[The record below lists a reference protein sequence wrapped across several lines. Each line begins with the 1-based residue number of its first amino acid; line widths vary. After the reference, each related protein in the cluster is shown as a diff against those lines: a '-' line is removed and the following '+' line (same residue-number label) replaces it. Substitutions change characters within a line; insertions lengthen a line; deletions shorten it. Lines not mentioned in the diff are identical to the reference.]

1 MIHEPLIADD
11 VPYPSRVQSHAALTA
26 GMAVRSD
33 AAAKLAG
40 NGGYLTDR
48 QTPGMLHAA
57 VVRSPHPHA
66 RIVAVDVSA
75 ARGMPG
81 VHAVV
86 TADDVPGRNAFGLR
100 VVDQP
105 MLCSDKVRFVGDAVA
120 AVAAESPALAAA
132 AAASVVV
139 KYELLPVIDDPDVAL
154 ASNAVAIHAGGN
166 LLHQIGYARGDIDQA
181 WQACAHIADATYY
194 SGRQM
199 HGFME
204 TEGGIVEPEI
214 QADGRMGLVV
224 YVGSQ
229 HPQRDRQALADILAL
244 PLTHIRVVASPLG
257 GSFGGKDEL
266 TVQPIAA
273 LLALRSGRPVRL
285 HLSRPESVLVG
296 VKRHPFRIRMRT
308 GCDAAGKLLA
318 HDVELLADTG
328 AYATHGPEVLDAAH
342 EHAQGAYCFDA
353 VRIDSRVAYTNNGVA
368 GAFRGFGAVQVQ
380 FAIEQQI
387 ERLAQL
393 AGIDVW
399 QMRRRNVMQSRQ
411 PGPLGQNM
419 APSDAPAQV
428 LEVLAQSPRMQ
439 AVRAATVQVDARYRR
454 ASGMA
459 VVMRSDGFSHGGPNG
474 GVLQLALAADGKIE
488 LRAGF
493 TEMGQGVVAAMSALM
508 CRHLHCSAEDTRPV
522 IGRSDIA
529 DAGPTSASRATSFL
543 HRGLQQAALD
553 WRLCLQRLASI
564 FLQCAPAD
572 LRAGAHGIRSARDD
586 RLLLSYMTLAALVPA
601 DDLPLLTIDVQED
614 AKASRIEAAHYVF
627 GSCAALAEV
636 CLDTWTG
643 RVRVEHLL
651 IVAALGPVV
660 APQALL
666 GQIEGGALMGLG
678 MALLEELPA
687 PQGRYSAT
695 NFDGYLMPSII
706 DAPVIEVIAVEDVP
720 VDDQVGPRGAGEIG
734 LNIAVPAIANAIA
747 RALGAPVLQV
757 PVKPAQVM
765 QMLATA
771 ASEVVNEMEHPA

>member
-1 MIHEPLIADD
+1 MKHTEQASDQT
-11 VPYPSRVQSHAALTA
+11 PYPNRIQSHAALTA
-26 GMAVRSD
+26 GMAIRSD

-66 RIVAVDVSA
+66 RIVSIDLSA
-75 ARGMPG
+75 AVAIPG

-86 TADDVPGRNAFGLR
+86 TAADVPGRNAFGLR

-105 MLCSDKVRFVGDAVA
+105 MLCSDKVRFIGDAVA

-132 AAASVVV
+132 AAAGIVVR
-139 KYELLPVIDDPDVAL
+139 YELLPVIDDPDAAL
-154 ASNAVAIHAGGN
+154 AADAVAIHAGGN
-166 LLHQIGYARGDIDQA
+166 LLHHIDYARGDMAQA
-181 WQACAHIADATYY
+181 WQACAHIVEATYY

-229 HPQRDRQALADILAL
+229 HPQRDRQALAEILAL

-296 VKRHPFRIRMRT
+296 VKRHPFRMRMRT
-308 GCDAAGKLLA
+308 GCDADGKLLA

-387 ERLAQL
+387 DQLARQ
-393 AGIDVW
+393 AGIDAW
-399 QMRRRNVMQSRQ
+399 HMRRRNVMQARQ

-428 LEVLAQSPRMQ
+428 LDVLLQSPRMQ
-439 AVRAATVQVDARYRR
+439 AVRAATVQTDGRYRR
-454 ASGMA
+454 SSGMA
-459 VVMRSDGFSHGGPNG
+459 MVMRSDGFSHGGPNG
-474 GVLQLALAADGKIE
+474 GKLQLALAADGKIE

-508 CRHLHCSAEDTRPV
+508 CRHLHCSADDTRPV

-553 WRLCLQRLASI
+553 WQLRLQKVAAL
-564 FLQCAPAD
+564 FLQCAPPD
-572 LRAGAHGIRSARDD
+572 LRVGAHGLYRVRDD
-586 RLLLSYMTLAALVPA
+586 RLLLSYMTLATLVPA
-601 DDLPLLTIDVQED
+601 CDLPLLDIEVEED
-614 AKASRIEAAHYVF
+614 ARASRIEAAHYVF

-643 RVRVEHLL
+643 RVRVEYLL

-678 MALLEELPA
+678 MALLEDLPA

-720 VDDQVGPRGAGEIG
+720 VDDQTGPRGAGEIG

-747 RALGAPVLQV
+747 VALGTPVLQV

-765 QMLATA
+765 QMLASA
-771 ASEVVNEMEHPA
+771 ASDVGNEMEHLA